1 LTAGRVATTRKARAP
16 CNCGGLLYA
25 LRHRKIPLRFD
36 AHFNEFHIIHPDG
49 YMVIRF
55 CPSCG
60 ARFPESRRDERLFL
74 KISDTERGRIKRRFG
89 RLRTYSAVVSTL
101 GKPDVDNPSEHARK
115 KERLLSY
122 LGLSKQAFVQFAVGD
137 DGKAQLRLLPKPKPR
152 PRFKNPTSPHQG

>member
-1 LTAGRVATTRKARAP
+1 TVAQVAIDVGPSPHARERVPRHTGSRIFFRRWGKAASRVCLQAIPAQELSGDDLLAQTTREKLTAGRVATPRKARAP
-16 CNCGGLLYA
+16 CNCGGVLYA

-89 RLRTYSAVVSTL
+89 RLRTY
-101 GKPDVDNPSEHARK
+101 
-115 KERLLSY
+115 
-122 LGLSKQAFVQFAVGD
+122 
-137 DGKAQLRLLPKPKPR
+137 
-152 PRFKNPTSPHQG
+152 